1 MYEEQIKQIL
11 IDIIEN
17 KTNMEQLY
25 FYYNNNYYQVQEIY
39 FTNEGIEVYN
49 CDHDINME
57 LSFNDIIFVK
67 TKE

>member
-1 MYEEQIKQIL
+1 
-11 IDIIEN
+11 
-17 KTNMEQLY
+17 MEQLY